1 MGASA
6 GQDGRAHVLPTPSV
20 ASVGVAE
27 DLYHA
32 KEEYLRQ
39 AGPDS
44 SLSLSLSLSLSSSDA
59 PSARQENEEWVLCD
73 SCAKWRTVPSGF
85 QFDRDKSF
93 FCDMIEALTCDTPEE
108 QWDGKEQFDRI
119 LDDGSNGRNG
129 TAPRER
135 ERERES
141 ARARATGDSCRSGG
155 GAKRSGGPISK
166 ELSAAELANG
176 KRKCLGGEEREREG
190 KGGTCR
196 LPHADREETE
206 RDMSRCMLRESFC
219 FGATSP
225 QEREHHSSH
234 VAGSGERDTE
244 RDTGAAQGGAA
255 AVQGGG
261 GQAGE
266 ELVGEACRAGEMV
279 RVVLSS
285 AAYGKAWRLAC
296 LAREG
301 KEGED
306 AINVCDGSESA
317 AASLCPNAPKSRAC
331 KSDGGTSVT
340 ASSITR
346 PPKTCRESGAR
357 DGGHEVLRDEG
368 EELADSRAVEILI
381 ELLVPKLGLPPKR
394 VEGRPPSPS
403 PPKPGKNVNRR
414 IFANAQGVFG
424 SFASQQQHAQII
436 QAAQDTQ

>member
-1 MGASA
+1 
-6 GQDGRAHVLPTPSV
+6 V
-20 ASVGVAE
+20 ASVGVAK
-27 DLYHA
+27 DLYHE

-39 AGPDS
+39 AGADS

-59 PSARQENEEWVLCD
+59 LSARQENEEWVLCD
-73 SCAKWRTVPSGF
+73 SCAKWRTVPNGF

-108 QWDGKEQFDRI
+108 QWDGKEQFG
-119 LDDGSNGRNG
+119 GSTAVVVANGRNG
-129 TAPRER
+129 TAPRE
-135 ERERES
+135 S
-141 ARARATGDSCRSGG
+141 AAGDSRRSGG
-155 GAKRSGGPISK
+155 GAKRSGGPIYK

-176 KRKCLGGEEREREG
+176 KRKCWGGEEREREG
-190 KGGTCR
+190 EGKGGRATCR

-244 RDTGAAQGGAA
+244 CDTERDTGAAQGEAA

-266 ELVGEACRAGEMV
+266 ELVEVACRAGEMV

-301 KEGED
+301 KGRED
-306 AINVCDGSESA
+306 AINVRDGSESE
-317 AASLCPNAPKSRAC
+317 AASPCPNAPKSHAC
-331 KSDGGTSVT
+331 KRDGGTSGT

-346 PPKTCRESGAR
+346 PQNTCREYGAR
-357 DGGHEVLRDEG
+357 DGGHEVLGDEG
-368 EELADSRAVEILI
+368 EELADSGAVEILI
-381 ELLVPKLGLPPKR
+381 ELLVPKLVPA
-394 VEGRPPSPS
+394 

-424 SFASQQQHAQII
+424 SFSSQQQHTQII